1 MMTDTPIADLP
12 PLLQIQNV
20 TRRFGGLVAVNE
32 VTLTVGRG
40 EIVGLIGP
48 NGAGKSTLFN
58 LIAGAFPPS
67 SGTILFDGRDIT
79 KLSSPERCRRGIGRT
94 FQVVKSFDSMS
105 VTDNVVVGALARS
118 ASAKEAR
125 AKAYEV
131 LEFAGLASRATTAA
145 GDLTPPEKRR
155 LEVAR
160 ALATGP
166 KLLLLDEVLTGL
178 TPTEAQMGVELIR
191 RVRDTGVTVLMVEHV
206 MEVVMPLVDRA
217 FVLHLGREL
226 AHGKPADV
234 VREES
239 VLAAYLGDR
248 HRAA

>member
-1 MMTDTPIADLP
+1 MSP

-20 TRRFGGLVAVNE
+20 SRRFGGLVAVGDVSLE
-32 VTLTVGRG
+32 VGRG

-58 LIAGAFPPS
+58 LIAGAIPPS
-67 SGTILFDGRDIT
+67 AGTILFDGQDIT
-79 KLSSPERCRRGIGRT
+79 GLSAPERCRRGIART

-105 VTDNVVVGALARS
+105 VVDNVIVGALVRS
-118 ASAKEAR
+118 ANARTAR
-125 AKAYEV
+125 AKANEV
-131 LEFAGLASRATTAA
+131 LDFAGLSSRAATAA

-160 ALATGP
+160 ALATEP

-178 TPTEAQMGVELIR
+178 TPFEAQRGVELIR
-191 RVRDTGVTVLMVEHV
+191 RVRETGVTVLMVEHV

-226 AHGKPADV
+226 AHGKPTEV
-234 VREES
+234 VRNEA